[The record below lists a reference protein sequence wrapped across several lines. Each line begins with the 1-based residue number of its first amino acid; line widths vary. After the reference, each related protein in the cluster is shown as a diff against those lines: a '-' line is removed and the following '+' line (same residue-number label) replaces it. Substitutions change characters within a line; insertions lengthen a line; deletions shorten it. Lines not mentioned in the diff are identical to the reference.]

1 MSGSAPSRS
10 PTGWRAALRAALL
23 SSLAVRDSL
32 PDFREHLA
40 TLIKVTASLSVVA
53 TSGVVLA
60 ARLWLSQ
67 AVFVHGLMVMMQ
79 AEGFSHEPSGWSA
92 LAQGVLPVLLTVG
105 LLTRPVALLLLVG
118 SGIGLHHELSGPQ
131 IVLLIWLLVQGA
143 GLISLDCLMGR
154 GLTRAP
160 IWGVHAVNG
169 MYRFL
174 TRVSADV
181 LPFATRAYVA
191 VTVAAG
197 SGAALWPQPISGDP
211 LTAPWWVILL
221 CWALIAGVLT
231 RPVGLLFCLAA
242 PLSSL
247 AGAGHDE
254 IGLMLL
260 LLLLAGSGA
269 GKLSLDRMLAE
280 AAASGGVTPPEMADS
295 LPHVVV
301 VGGGFGGM
309 AVVRALR
316 SAPCRITL
324 IDRRNHSLF
333 QPLLYQVATAALSPA
348 DIALP
353 IRTALRGQQNVGIRL
368 AEVVGVDRDQRRVL
382 LHEGVLP
389 FDHLVLATGARHG
402 YFGHDEWATLAP
414 GLKSIEDATAIRGR
428 LLRAFEEAEN
438 EADPDRQ
445 KAWLTFVI
453 VGGGPTG
460 VELAGALAELAR
472 TGMEREYRRID
483 PTTARVILAQ
493 SGARLLPA
501 FSPDSSLRAQRSLL
515 ALGVEV
521 LVGARVT
528 GIDAQGVDINDMRI
542 PARTTMWAAGG
553 CRLTRGRVA
562 GTGKRPLRPCGRH
575 RRSICARLR
584 KHLCDRR
591 HRRLERLG
599 RKSGARP
606 CTRRQTTGQIR
617 RARHPVGARPP
628 GGTSSVPV
636 SALWQPCY
644 DRASFR
650 GRRASGHS
658 PLGVRR
664 MVGLGSCPC
673 ALLGRMA
680 KPNGCDAQ
688 LALGLCYVPARHAID
703 HEFCTGGA
711 LSRSATHSELAD

>member
-1 MSGSAPSRS
+1 MAGSAPSGS
-10 PTGWRAALRAALL
+10 STGWRTALRAALRSPL
-23 SSLAVRDSL
+23 TVRNSV

-40 TLIKVTASLSVVA
+40 KLITAMASLSVVA
-53 TSGVVLA
+53 KSGVVLA
-60 ARLWLSQ
+60 ARIWLSQ
-67 AVFVHGLMVMMQ
+67 AVFVHGLMAMMQ
-79 AEGFSHEPSGWSA
+79 ADGFSHEPSGLSA
-92 LAQGVLPVLLTVG
+92 LARGILPSLLTVG
-105 LLTRPVALLLLVG
+105 LLTRPVALLLLIG
-118 SGIGLHHELSGPQ
+118 SSIGLHHQLSGPQ
-131 IVLLIWLLVQGA
+131 VFLLVWLLVQGA
-143 GLISLDCLMGR
+143 GLVSLDCLMSR

-160 IWGVHAVNG
+160 IWGVHAVNR

-174 TRVSADV
+174 NRVSAAV
-181 LPFATRAYVA
+181 LPFVTRAYVA
-191 VTVAAG
+191 VTIAAG

-211 LTAPWWVILL
+211 LTAPWWVIVL
-221 CWALIAGVLT
+221 CWALIAGLLT
-231 RPVGLLFCLAA
+231 RPVGLLLCLAA

-247 AGAGHDE
+247 SSAGHDE
-254 IGLMLL
+254 IGVMLL
-260 LLLLAGSGA
+260 LLLLAASGA
-269 GKLSLDRMLAE
+269 GKLSVDWVLAE
-280 AAASGGVTPPEMADS
+280 ATAFSDIMPPEMAGG

-382 LHEGVLP
+382 LHEGALP

-493 SGARLLPA
+493 SGSRLLPA
-501 FSPDSSLRAQRSLL
+501 FSPDSSLQAQRSLL

-528 GIDAQGVDINDMRI
+528 GIDAEGVNINDKRI
-542 PARTTMWAAGG
+542 PARTALWAAGVAASPAAEWLG
-553 CRLTRGRVA
+553 QASDRSGRVVVTEGLSVPGCESIFAIGDTAASNAWGGEPVPGLAPAARQQGKYVARVIRSVLGHQVAPPPFRYRHYGNLATIGRLSAVAELPAVRLWGSVAWWVWGLAHVLFLA
-562 GTGKRPLRPCGRH
+562 GWRNRTAVMLNWLWAYVTY
-575 RRSICARLR
+575 RRGTRL
-584 KHLCDRR
+584 
-591 HRRLERLG
+591 
-599 RKSGARP
+599 
-606 CTRRQTTGQIR
+606 I
-617 RARHPVGARPP
+617 
-628 GGTSSVPV
+628 TSSAEVE
-636 SALWQPCY
+636 
-644 DRASFR
+644 R
-650 GRRASGHS
+650 
-658 PLGVRR
+658 
-664 MVGLGSCPC
+664 
-673 ALLGRMA
+673 
-680 KPNGCDAQ
+680 
-688 LALGLCYVPARHAID
+688 
-703 HEFCTGGA
+703 
-711 LSRSATHSELAD
+711 